1 MENSK
6 VAGTAAAVLA
16 LFMVPVVVVMLLLMG
31 GSDAAS
37 ADNGSC
43 GEDAEAPVAEQAG
56 KTSVAGFSGAQLEN
70 AAQIMTAASDLK
82 LSLAAQILGVQ
93 TAIGESTLKVIDF
106 GDGAGP
112 DSRGLFQQRDNG
124 AWGSYEDRMNPHTSA
139 TNFFKALQKV
149 EGWQDLEPS
158 QAIHRVQRNADPNH
172 YTRFRSPAVQ
182 VVKALS
188 VGTLGEDLDEKFQDI
203 TPNGDCPD
211 TSPDAQQIG
220 DLGSGEWSSPLP
232 GFTAMTSPFGPRK
245 CPAGASCN
253 SSVLDHKGIDLS
265 KKGGASIL
273 APTDM
278 KITVAE
284 QGQGWKSAYGT
295 YVIAKQIE
303 KPGLVFE
310 FHHLVH
316 GSLKVK
322 AGDTVAAGTPLGI
335 EGTTG
340 NSTGVHLHFQIAP
353 PGTPANAPTYRTV
366 VDPAPILKSKGVFS

>member
-1 MENSK
+1 
-6 VAGTAAAVLA
+6 
-16 LFMVPVVVVMLLLMG
+16 MG
-31 GSDAAS
+31 GSNAAT
-37 ADNGSC
+37 AGNGSC
-43 GEDAEAPVAEQAG
+43 GEEAESPIAETAG
-56 KTSVAGFSGAQLEN
+56 NKSIAGFSGVQLKN

-82 LSLAAQILGVQ
+82 MPLAAQILGVQ
-93 TAIGESTLKVIDF
+93 TAIGESTLKVIDY

-149 EGWQDLEPS
+149 EGWEKLEPS
-158 QAIHRVQRNADPNH
+158 QAIHQVQRNADPNH
-172 YTRFRSPAVQ
+172 YTPFRSPAVQ
-182 VVKALS
+182 IVKALS
-188 VGTLGEDLDEKFQDI
+188 VGNLGEDLDEKFEDI
-203 TPNGDCPD
+203 SPNGDCPD
-211 TSPDAQQIG
+211 KSPDAEQIG
-220 DLGSGEWSSPLP
+220 DLGSGKWSSPLP
-232 GFTAMTSPFGPRK
+232 GFRAMTSPFGPRK

-253 SSVLDHKGIDLS
+253 SSVLDHKGIDIS
-265 KKGGASIL
+265 KKGGASVL
-273 APTDM
+273 APADM

-295 YVIAKQIE
+295 YIIAKQVE

-310 FHHLVH
+310 FHHMVH

-340 NSTGVHLHFQIAP
+340 NSSGVHLHFQVAP

-366 VDPAPILKSKGVFS
+366 VDPVPILKSKGVFS

>member
-1 MENSK
+1 MENPK
-6 VAGTAAAVLA
+6 AAGISAAAIAVL
-16 LFMVPVVVVMLLLMG
+16 LVPPVVVMLLLA
-31 GSDAAS
+31 GSSSASSDTGICAVDSQAPAA
-37 ADNGSC
+37 
-43 GEDAEAPVAEQAG
+43 VQAG
-56 KTSVAGFSGAQLEN
+56 NATVDGFSGEQLKN

-82 LSLAAQILGVQ
+82 LPVSAQILGVQ
-93 TAIGESTLKVIDF
+93 AAIGESTLKVIDF

-124 AWGSYEDRMNPHTSA
+124 AWGSYEDRMNPRISA

-149 EGWQDLEPS
+149 EGWEDLEPS

-172 YTRFRSPAVQ
+172 YTRFRPAAAAI
-182 VVKALS
+182 VKALS
-188 VGTLGEDLDEKFQDI
+188 VGKLGDDLEDIDA
-203 TPNGDCPD
+203 NGDCPD
-211 TSPDAQQIG
+211 SSPDAEIIG
-220 DLGSGEWSSPLP
+220 DLGSGKWVNPLP
-232 GFTAMTSPFGPRK
+232 GSAMTSGFGPRG

-253 SSVLDHKGIDLS
+253 SSTLDHKGIDLA
-265 KKGGASIL
+265 KGGMASAL

-295 YVIAKQIE
+295 YIIAKQVE
-303 KPGLVFE
+303 EPGLVFE

-322 AGDTVAAGTPLGI
+322 AGDTVAAGTPLAI

-340 NSTGVHLHFQIAP
+340 NSTGIHLHFQVAS
-353 PGTPANAPTYRTV
+353 PGTPTDSPTFKHV
-366 VDPAPILKSKGVFS
+366 IDPLPILKTKGVL